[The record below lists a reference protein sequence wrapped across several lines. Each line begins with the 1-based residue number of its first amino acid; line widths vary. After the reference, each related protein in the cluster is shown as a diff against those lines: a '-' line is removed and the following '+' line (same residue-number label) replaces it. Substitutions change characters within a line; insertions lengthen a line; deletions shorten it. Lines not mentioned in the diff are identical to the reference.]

1 MGSKLK
7 LSGICRPLPLRAND
21 ILEDMD
27 LIKDL
32 QARGLIEHHSA
43 ELETIFSKKRTV
55 YLGVDPS
62 ADSMQAGNLVVI
74 LLMKRLADAGH
85 RIILLVGG
93 GTGMIGDP
101 RESGER
107 QLADKKIVDRN
118 AKALRA
124 QMQAIIGSK
133 VTLVNNADWLLKVKL
148 VDFLRDIGKHFTVN
162 ELVKRDIIRRRLE
175 NPDDSISYT
184 EFAYSLLQGYDY
196 LVLNQKYGT
205 DLQLGAS
212 DQWTNI
218 LSGVELIRRKLGKE
232 AFALT
237 CPLVTDANGKKFG
250 KSEGN
255 AVWLDTKKTSP
266 YAFYQFWLNQPDEKV
281 GQYLKFYTFMS
292 PFEIDALMELHKRQ
306 PGKRDAQRMLAHSVT
321 TIVHG
326 KAAADSAASVSA
338 VLFGG
343 KALADLTKE
352 EAALLLREAPSHA
365 ISAEQLTNGY
375 SVVDL
380 LTDTGLAS
388 SKADARRLISGNGV
402 SINDVRIEN
411 PDAKLEDS
419 HFENGLALLR
429 RGKQMIVLAAPAKAK
444 M

>member
-1 MGSKLK
+1 MEL
-7 LSGICRPLPLRAND
+7 A
-21 ILEDMD
+21 
-27 LIKDL
+27 KDL
-32 QARGLIEHHSA
+32 EGRGLVEHTSA
-43 ELETIFSKKRTV
+43 ELAQIFSTKRTV

-62 ADSMQAGNLVVI
+62 ADSMQAGNLVVV

-85 RIILLVGG
+85 KIILLVGG

-107 QLADKKIVDRN
+107 QLPDAKVIARN

-124 QMQAIIGSK
+124 QMQQIIGSK
-133 VTLVNNADWLLKVKL
+133 VTLVNNADWLLKIKL

-175 NPDDSISYT
+175 DPDESISYT

-196 LVLNQKYGT
+196 MVLNQKYNC

-232 AFALT
+232 AFAFT

-255 AVWLDTKKTSP
+255 AVWLDAKKTSP

-281 GQYLKFYTFMS
+281 EQYLKFYTFMS
-292 PFEIDALMELHKRQ
+292 VIEIEALVEMHKRN
-306 PGKRDAQRMLAHSVT
+306 PGKRDAQRTLAKLVT
-321 TIVHG
+321 EIVHG
-326 KAAADSAASVSA
+326 KAAAQAAEAVSD

-343 KALADLTKE
+343 KPLIELTPVE
-352 EAALLLREAPSHA
+352 QALLTREAPTFRMTA
-365 ISAEQLTNGY
+365 AKLAENVALVDVLTE
-375 SVVDL
+375 S
-380 LTDTGLAS
+380 GLAA
-388 SKADARRLISGNGV
+388 SKSEARRLIEGNGISV
-402 SINDVRIEN
+402 NDERIEN
-411 PDAKLEDS
+411 PDALLAAS
-419 HFENGLALLR
+419 QFQNNLALLR
-429 RGKQMIVLAAPAKAK
+429 RGKQLAVLVIEK
-444 M
+444 